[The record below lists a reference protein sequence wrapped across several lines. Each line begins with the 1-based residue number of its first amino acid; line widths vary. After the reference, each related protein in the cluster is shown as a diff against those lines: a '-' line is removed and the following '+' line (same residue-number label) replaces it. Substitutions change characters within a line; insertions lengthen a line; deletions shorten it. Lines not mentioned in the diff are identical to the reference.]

1 MSRAKGELLQPAS
14 ADGNSV
20 TWLARVAKEAE
31 AAFGDAE
38 FARKWLS
45 YPNPALRYRIP
56 IEIAKTDSGARE
68 VKTILIRIAYGVF
81 S

>member
-1 MSRAKGELLQPAS
+1 MSRAKGELFRPAS
-14 ADGNSV
+14 DDNSV
-20 TWLARVAKEAE
+20 TRLAHVAKAAE

-56 IEIAKTDSGARE
+56 IELAKTDSGARE
-68 VKTILIRIAYGVF
+68 VGTILIRIAYGVF